1 MLPYIALV
9 VTGLVV
15 LAAGIILIIRRKKA
29 VGITLTVL
37 GAAAGLTGA
46 FLTVC
51 TFILVDYIRNIPAD
65 EPPAVTEI
73 TEDIFVESENDL
85 TGEIGNDWRTTR
97 SYSDNI
103 VISDELTVCLSVLDD
118 TKGYAVYDSSDGNR
132 IASLISDSSSD
143 LDLWNVTASDLDGDG
158 VNEIGTYLTNG
169 ETLWF
174 RYNGRT
180 WNEENPSG
188 CFERTEG

>member
-1 MLPYIALV
+1 MLPYIALA

-51 TFILVDYIRNIPAD
+51 TFILVDYIRNRPAD

-132 IASLISDSSSD
+132 IASLISDIFSD
-143 LDLWNVTASDLDGDG
+143 LDLWNVTA
-158 VNEIGTYLTNG
+158 
-169 ETLWF
+169 
-174 RYNGRT
+174 
-180 WNEENPSG
+180 
-188 CFERTEG
+188 

>member
-1 MLPYIALV
+1 MLPYIALA

-51 TFILVDYIRNIPAD
+51 TFILVDYIRNRQAD

-132 IASLISDSSSD
+132 IASLISDSSSG

-158 VNEIGTYLTNG
+158 VNEIGAYLTNG

>member
-1 MLPYIALV
+1 MLPYIALA

-37 GAAAGLTGA
+37 GAAAVLTGA

-51 TFILVDYIRNIPAD
+51 TFILVDYIRSRPAD

-158 VNEIGTYLTNG
+158 VNEIGAYLTNG

>member
-1 MLPYIALV
+1 MLPYIALA

-51 TFILVDYIRNIPAD
+51 TFILVDYIRSRPAD

-158 VNEIGTYLTNG
+158 VNEIGAYLTNG

>member
-1 MLPYIALV
+1 MLPYIALA

-46 FLTVC
+46 FPTVC
-51 TFILVDYIRNIPAD
+51 TFILVYYIRNRPAD

-158 VNEIGTYLTNG
+158 VNEIGAYLTNG

>member
-1 MLPYIALV
+1 MLPYIALA

-51 TFILVDYIRNIPAD
+51 TFIFVDSIRNRPAD

-158 VNEIGTYLTNG
+158 VNEIGAYLTNG

>member
-1 MLPYIALV
+1 MLPYIALA

-51 TFILVDYIRNIPAD
+51 TFILVDYIRNRPAD

-132 IASLISDSSSD
+132 IASLIRDIFSD

-158 VNEIGTYLTNG
+158 VNEIGAYLTNG

>member
-1 MLPYIALV
+1 MLPYIALA

-46 FLTVC
+46 FPTVC
-51 TFILVDYIRNIPAD
+51 TFILVDYIRNRPAD

-158 VNEIGTYLTNG
+158 VNEIGAYLTNG

>member
-1 MLPYIALV
+1 MLPYIALA

-51 TFILVDYIRNIPAD
+51 TFILVDYIRNSPAD
-65 EPPAVTEI
+65 EPPAVSEI

-132 IASLISDSSSD
+132 IASLISDSSSG

-158 VNEIGTYLTNG
+158 VNEIGAYLTNG

>member
-1 MLPYIALV
+1 MLPYIALA

-51 TFILVDYIRNIPAD
+51 TFILVDYIRNMPAD

-143 LDLWNVTASDLDGDG
+143 LDLWNVTALDLDGDG
-158 VNEIGTYLTNG
+158 VNEIGAYLTNG

>member
-1 MLPYIALV
+1 MLPYIALA

-37 GAAAGLTGA
+37 GAAAGLTGV

-51 TFILVDYIRNIPAD
+51 TFILVDYIRNRPAD

-158 VNEIGTYLTNG
+158 VNEIGAYLTNG